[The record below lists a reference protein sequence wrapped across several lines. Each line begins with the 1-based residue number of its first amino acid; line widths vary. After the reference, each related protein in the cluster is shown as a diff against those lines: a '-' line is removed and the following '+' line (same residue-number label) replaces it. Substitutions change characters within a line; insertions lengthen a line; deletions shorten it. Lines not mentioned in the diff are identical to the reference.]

1 MPVYRDEAPGEH
13 MMRSIPSLRG
23 RAGGVLVMVLA
34 LALMLAGCSTG
45 DGDDSSMPASAP
57 PELATVPPSQIEGL
71 DTIVEEDFGPGR
83 VTFASLPI
91 VPGAESF
98 TDEIQIVVDADI
110 ERFTADTEPGDI
122 EPVPEL
128 QVTWDLVAASPEVLG
143 ARIRT
148 RELFATGD
156 DGRVATAWYDVAAD
170 AGYLA
175 AALIAD
181 GATQELSSRLRA
193 VAVSDPRI
201 DDALLDRAL
210 AEDADVFDALAFT
223 PEGDLYVEFDQGL
236 VADEELGPVA
246 LAVDSAGLLSPL
258 GESAQAAA
266 TDPSDPSLASA
277 TPTAPPAP
285 SPTGPPPDTDGVDC
299 GQAQCVALTFD
310 DGPVQGTADLLDVLA
325 EKGAK
330 ATFFVVGSNAA
341 AQPDL
346 LARMVEEGHVVGNHT
361 EDHPD
366 LTKLD
371 SSAVRSEI
379 EQVNDTV
386 EAATGVRPALLRPP
400 YGASNDTVD
409 GVTAELGMS
418 QILWNVDPEDWKD
431 RDSAIVEQRVVA
443 NTAAGDIVLSH
454 DIHETTRAAYA
465 DIIDQLQAEGF
476 VLVTVPTLLGSL
488 EPGQRYYSR

>member
-1 MPVYRDEAPGEH
+1 M
-13 MMRSIPSLRG
+13 
-23 RAGGVLVMVLA
+23 LV
-34 LALMLAGCSTG
+34 
-45 DGDDSSMPASAP
+45 
-57 PELATVPPSQIEGL
+57 
-71 DTIVEEDFGPGR
+71 
-83 VTFASLPI
+83 
-91 VPGAESF
+91 
-98 TDEIQIVVDADI
+98 
-110 ERFTADTEPGDI
+110 
-122 EPVPEL
+122 
-128 QVTWDLVAASPEVLG
+128 
-143 ARIRT
+143 
-148 RELFATGD
+148 
-156 DGRVATAWYDVAAD
+156 
-170 AGYLA
+170 
-175 AALIAD
+175 
-181 GATQELSSRLRA
+181 
-193 VAVSDPRI
+193 
-201 DDALLDRAL
+201 RAL
-210 AEDADVFDALAFT
+210 TEDGEVFDALAFT

-285 SPTGPPPDTDGVDC
+285 SPTGSPPDTDGVDC

-310 DGPVQGTADLLDVLA
+310 DGPVQGTAELLDVLA

-386 EAATGVRPALLRPP
+386 RRIQRHRRRGDGRTGDVA
-400 YGASNDTVD
+400 
-409 GVTAELGMS
+409 
-418 QILWNVDPEDWKD
+418 DP
-431 RDSAIVEQRVVA
+431 VER
-443 NTAAGDIVLSH
+443 
-454 DIHETTRAAYA
+454 
-465 DIIDQLQAEGF
+465 
-476 VLVTVPTLLGSL
+476 GS
-488 EPGQRYYSR
+488 